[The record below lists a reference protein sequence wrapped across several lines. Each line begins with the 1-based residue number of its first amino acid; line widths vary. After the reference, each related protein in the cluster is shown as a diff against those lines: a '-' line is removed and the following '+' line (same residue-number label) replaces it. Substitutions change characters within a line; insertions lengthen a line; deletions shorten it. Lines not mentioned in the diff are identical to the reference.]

1 MEAGRAGASA
11 FPPLTAKLVA
21 DMNLSLGD
29 HIPKWEQVSGP
40 DDCRY
45 LPLSFK

>member
-1 MEAGRAGASA
+1 MIV
-11 FPPLTAKLVA
+11 KLVV
-21 DMNLSLGD
+21 DMNLSLGR

-45 LPLSFK
+45 LSRK